1 MKYKAQMVSAIIIFY
16 YYYYYH
22 LIEDE
27 IGAQKSW
34 VNKAQSHRGPKEG
47 IWTQVCGPSL
57 LLFWQ
62 NADPG
67 VN

>member
-27 IGAQKSW
+27 IGAQKS
-34 VNKAQSHRGPKEG
+34 
-47 IWTQVCGPSL
+47 
-57 LLFWQ
+57 
-62 NADPG
+62 
-67 VN
+67 